1 MSSMPVAPDRTV
13 LVTGATSGI
22 GWETA
27 RLLAE
32 QGCRVI
38 VHAPDTESGA
48 DALARLIATG
58 IPPSALS
65 LVVADFARLDDVH
78 SMADRVRREHPVLDG
93 LVNNAAIAA
102 PEAHTITGDGVE
114 VTFQV
119 NFLAAY
125 VLTRGL
131 LGPLTAR
138 PGGRIVNVSSALHRT
153 ASIAWK
159 DLNRS
164 RPYVRLATYAQSQLA
179 LTILARAALPA
190 QSECTAVSVH
200 PGICETALRPLYALR
215 GKSPA
220 EGAACVARL
229 CDPATE
235 LVPGGYYD
243 RSELA
248 DASPVALKEQSAR
261 RLLKV
266 ADQLVSRA
274 A

>member
-1 MSSMPVAPDRTV
+1 MRNEFHARCTRPDR
-13 LVTGATSGI
+13 LGHRRHI
-22 GWETA
+22 WY
-27 RLLAE
+27 RL
-32 QGCRVI
+32 

>member
-1 MSSMPVAPDRTV
+1 MPVAPDRTV

-93 LVNNAAIAA
+93 LVNNAGIAA

-131 LGPLTAR
+131 L
-138 PGGRIVNVSSALHRT
+138 VALL
-153 ASIAWK
+153 
-159 DLNRS
+159 D
-164 RPYVRLATYAQSQLA
+164 
-179 LTILARAALPA
+179 
-190 QSECTAVSVH
+190 AVY
-200 PGICETALRPLYALR
+200 RPLGGYMAV
-215 GKSPA
+215 
-220 EGAACVARL
+220 AADEATIDLTVQRAYWQRNDADAARL
-229 CDPATE
+229 RRVIDDTFAAMARTHPVHYIE
-235 LVPGGYYD
+235 YGGGN
-243 RSELA
+243 
-248 DASPVALKEQSAR
+248 
-261 RLLKV
+261 
-266 ADQLVSRA
+266 
-274 A
+274 